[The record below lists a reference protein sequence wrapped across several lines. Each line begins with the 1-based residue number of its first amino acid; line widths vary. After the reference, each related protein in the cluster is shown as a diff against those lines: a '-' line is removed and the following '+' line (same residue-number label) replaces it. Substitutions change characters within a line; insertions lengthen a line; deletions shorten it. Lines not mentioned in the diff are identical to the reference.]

1 MFFNDWL
8 ARRRIYTPD
17 QIAVVDLVSSR
28 RVTYQE
34 MNRRACAL
42 ASWLH
47 REAGI
52 SRGNRV
58 ACLSMNRLE
67 SLDLFFACGKIGAIL
82 VPLNYRLPGA
92 GLTELIQDCRPRCL
106 MVEETWREFGTS

>member
-17 QIAVVDLVSSR
+17 QIAVVDLISSR

-67 SLDLFFACGKIGAIL
+67 SLDLFFA
-82 VPLNYRLPGA
+82 
-92 GLTELIQDCRPRCL
+92 
-106 MVEETWREFGTS
+106 